1 MKTGLRINAL
11 GALLVTLL
19 MTAGGPPDSPVADAA
34 QRGDLETVRS
44 LLRQGADVNAAQGDG
59 MSALHWAAMNDD
71 AQMVDVLLYA
81 GSNPESTTRLG
92 GFTALHLASR
102 SGYAEVI
109 DALVA
114 GGANVAAVTSTGV
127 TPLHYAASSA
137 QAAAVAALIARGAA
151 VDARD
156 GTNELTPLMWATA
169 ANRVESMAALLD
181 GGADLSLT
189 SKVVDYAAL
198 ASLDGPD
205 RQRRQDLVLAQRA
218 ADEGQAVEAPT
229 ITTPRNIGVAPP
241 ADEEEDEEAAEEEEQ
256 PQAGQQALRERA
268 RVARERAQSGQPA
281 DEEEVQDQEQ
291 VDDEEEAEA
300 ADEEEEGVNVEEEEQ
315 DPLVTGNPNRQQA
328 QGGRG
333 GRGGRG
339 NAPPGER
346 APSYDDLVGLE
357 GGFTALH
364 FASRDGFG
372 DAAQLLLDRGADVN
386 QGTAGDGTSPLLM
399 ATINGEFD
407 LAMLYLE
414 HGADPNQVAEDG
426 VAPLFM
432 TLNRRWGPKAAYPQ
446 PQAYTQQETDYLVLL
461 TALLDAGAD
470 VDQRTGRHVWYT
482 SFNFDQLGVNF
493 SGATAFWR
501 AAYATDIPAMKLLAE
516 YGADPSLAT
525 TKVPSFRF
533 AFQPSGTSDTDP
545 SGLEP
550 VPNGGPAVYPIH
562 AASGVGYGQGF
573 ASNSHSH
580 APDSWLPAIK
590 YLVEEHGADVNAR
603 DLNGYSVVHHAAA
616 RGDNELI
623 LYLVSKGANVS
634 YVSRRG
640 ETTVDMA
647 NGPRQRIQ
655 PFPATIALLEGLGAI
670 NNHNCQSCE

>member
-1 MKTGLRINAL
+1 MKNGLRMNAL
-11 GALLVTLL
+11 GAVLLTAL
-19 MTAGGPPDSPVADAA
+19 MTAGAPDSPVADAA
-34 QRGDLETVRS
+34 QSGDLETVRS

-71 AQMVDVLLYA
+71 AQMVGVLLYA
-81 GSNPESTTRLG
+81 GANSESTTRLG
-92 GFTALHLASR
+92 GFTPLHLAGR
-102 SGYAEVI
+102 AGYADVI
-109 DALVA
+109 DALVG
-114 GGANVAAVTSTGV
+114 GGANISAATSTGV
-127 TPLHYAASSA
+127 TPLHYAAASA
-137 QAAAVAALIARGAA
+137 QADAVAALIAGGAS

-169 ANRVESMAALLD
+169 ANRVESMVALLD

-205 RQRRQDLVLAQRA
+205 RERRQDLVLAQRA
-218 ADEGQAVEAPT
+218 AEEGQEVEAPDFA
-229 ITTPRNIGVAPP
+229 TPRNIGVGP
-241 ADEEEDEEAAEEEEQ
+241 ADEEEDEEEEEAEEAEQ
-256 PQAGQQALRERA
+256 PQAGQQGLRERA
-268 RVARERAQSGQPA
+268 RAARELAQQPA
-281 DEEEVQDQEQ
+281 DED
-291 VDDEEEAEA
+291 AA
-300 ADEEEEGVNVEEEEQ
+300 ADEEDAEESDEAEEDEEPVTIEEEEQ
-315 DPLVTGNPNRQQA
+315 DPLVTQNPNRQQA
-328 QGGRG
+328 QGRRG

-339 NAPPGER
+339 NLPPGER
-346 APSYDDLVGLE
+346 PPSYDELVGLE

-364 FASRDGFG
+364 FASRDGFQG
-372 DAAQLLLDRGADVN
+372 AAQLLLDRGADVN
-386 QGTAGDGTSPLLM
+386 QATAGDGTSPLLM

-432 TLNRRWGPKAAYPQ
+432 TLKAF
-446 PQAYTQQETDYLVLL
+446 TQQETDYLDLL

-470 VDQRTGRHVWYT
+470 VDQRTERHVWYT

-501 AAYATDIPAMKLLAE
+501 AAYATDLPAMKLLVE
-516 YGADPSLAT
+516 YGADPSLPS

-545 SGLEP
+545 SGLEQ

-580 APDSWLPAIK
+580 APDSWLPAVK

-655 PFPATIALLEGLGAI
+655 PFPGTIALLEGLGAI